1 MHYLKA
7 IFVGLFSWPLI
18 VAAGASAQEPVDYE
32 VIERIKAEAFGNSQ
46 VMDVAGI
53 LADVYGP
60 RFSNSPSYNRAI
72 QWAQEKFEEFGL
84 DAQIESFG
92 PVGLGWENRYTSV
105 HMLGPEYMTII
116 AYPVPWSRG
125 TEGRITGAAV
135 FVNAAAIRSDKELE
149 PYRGN
154 VRGKVVFI
162 APERQLVPSFE
173 PSGERFTQA
182 QLDDWSR
189 FFVLPQSEPATAVYV
204 PPTGSLLGDPLP
216 LERIEAFLETAGA
229 SLLVSP
235 GMGTNLGAFDKGT
248 VRVVGGDPISPDDP
262 KPMPHVIVAPEHYN
276 RVVRLLERGVEVT
289 IEAEVRIHYDEEDLQ
304 DYNLVAEIPG
314 TDLAHEL
321 VMIGGHFDAE
331 SAGTGATDNASG
343 SAVVMETMRVLH
355 SIGAQPRRTIRAVL
369 WGSEEAGHLGS
380 RSYINNHFANW
391 ETGEPLPDY
400 DNLSVYFNTDWYGRF
415 RGIFLEGNPLVVP
428 IFSAWMKPFNNLGL
442 THLIPVNTRGT
453 DSDSFNAVGLPGF
466 KFLQDDLEYFTT
478 TWHSNMDVYD
488 RLVAEDL
495 MGNAAILASFA
506 YHAAMRDEKIPRVEK
521 RLINGRR
528 WLK

>member
-1 MHYLKA
+1 
-7 IFVGLFSWPLI
+7 
-18 VAAGASAQEPVDYE
+18 
-32 VIERIKAEAFGNSQ
+32 
-46 VMDVAGI
+46 
-53 LADVYGP
+53 
-60 RFSNSPSYNRAI
+60 
-72 QWAQEKFEEFGL
+72 
-84 DAQIESFG
+84 
-92 PVGLGWENRYTSV
+92 
-105 HMLGPEYMTII
+105 
-116 AYPVPWSRG
+116 
-125 TEGRITGAAV
+125 
-135 FVNAAAIRSDKELE
+135 
-149 PYRGN
+149 
-154 VRGKVVFI
+154 
-162 APERQLVPSFE
+162 
-173 PSGERFTQA
+173 
-182 QLDDWSR
+182 
-189 FFVLPQSEPATAVYV
+189 
-204 PPTGSLLGDPLP
+204 
-216 LERIEAFLETAGA
+216 
-229 SLLVSP
+229 
-235 GMGTNLGAFDKGT
+235 MGTNLGAFDKGT
-248 VRVVGGDPISPDDP
+248 VRVVGGDPISPADP
-262 KPMPHVIVAPEHYN
+262 KPMPQVIVAPEHYN

-314 TDLAHEL
+314 TDLAHEI

-428 IFSAWMKPFNNLGL
+428 IFSEWMKPFNNLGL

-495 MGNAAILASFA
+495 MGNAVILASFA
-506 YHAAMRDEKIPRVEK
+506 YHAAMRDEKIPRVDK

>member
-1 MHYLKA
+1 MGYSKVV
-7 IFVGLFSWPLI
+7 FVGLFSWTLMTS
-18 VAAGASAQEPVDYE
+18 AGGSVQEPVDYRM
-32 VIERIKAEAFGNSQ
+32 IERIKAEAFGRSQ
-46 VMDVAGI
+46 VMDLAGT

-60 RFSNSPSYNRAI
+60 RFSNSPSFNRAL
-72 QWAQEKFEEFGL
+72 QWAHDKLEEFGVE
-84 DAQIESFG
+84 AEIESFG
-92 PVGLGWENRYTSV
+92 TVGLGWENRYTSV
-105 HMLGPEYMTII
+105 HMLGPEYMTMI

-125 TEGRITGAAV
+125 TEGRIADTAV
-135 FVNAAAIRSDKELE
+135 FVDVAEIRSAAELE
-149 PYRGN
+149 PYREQ
-154 VRGKVVFI
+154 VSGKIVFI
-162 APERQLVPSFE
+162 ARERRLAPDFT
-173 PSGERFTQA
+173 PGAERFTKS

-189 FFVLPQSEPATAVYV
+189 FFVLPQAEPATAVYV
-204 PPTGSLLGDPLP
+204 PTADSGLGEPLP
-216 LERIEAFLETAGA
+216 RQRVEAFLDAAGA
-229 SLLVSP
+229 ALLVSP
-235 GMGTNLGAFDKGT
+235 GLGTNLGAFDKGI
-248 VRVVGGDPISPDDP
+248 VRVVGGAPISPDDP

-276 RVVRLLERGVEVT
+276 RVVRLLERGIDVD
-289 IEAEVRIHYDEEDLQ
+289 IEAEVRIYYDEEDLQ

-314 TDLAHEL
+314 TDLAHEI

-343 SAVVMETMRVLH
+343 SAVVMETVRILH
-355 SIGAQPRRTIRAVL
+355 AIEARPRRTIRAVL

-380 RSYINNHFANW
+380 RGYIDNHFANW
-391 ETGEPLPDY
+391 ETGEPLPDH

-428 IFSAWMKPFNNLGL
+428 IFTAWMKPFSDLGL

-506 YHAAMRDEKIPRVEK
+506 YHAAMRDEKIPRVEE
-521 RLINGRR
+521 RLVNGRR

>member
-1 MHYLKA
+1 MRYRRA
-7 IFVGLFSWPLI
+7 VFVGLFSWAL
-18 VAAGASAQEPVDYE
+18 VANAGGGAQEPVDYE
-32 VIERIKAEAFGNSQ
+32 MIGRIRGEAFGRSQ
-46 VMDVAGI
+46 VMDLAGTM
-53 LADVYGP
+53 ADVYGP
-60 RFSNSPSYNRAI
+60 RFSNSPSYNRAV
-72 QWAQEKFEEFGL
+72 QWAHDKFEEFGV
-84 DAQIESFG
+84 DAEIEPFG
-92 PVGLGWENRYTSV
+92 TVGLGWENRYTSV
-105 HMLGPEYMTII
+105 HMLAPAYMTMI

-125 TEGRITGAAV
+125 TEGRITD
-135 FVNAAAIRSDKELE
+135 AAILVNTAEIRSEAQLE
-149 PYRGN
+149 SYRN
-154 VRGKVVFI
+154 RVRGKIVFI
-162 APERQLVPSFE
+162 VPERRLVPDFAAG
-173 PSGERFTQA
+173 GERFTSA

-189 FFVLPQSEPATAVYV
+189 FFVLPQPEPATAVYV
-204 PPTGSLLGDPLP
+204 PTADNPLGEPLP
-216 LERIEAFLETAGA
+216 RQQVEAFLESAGA
-229 SLLVSP
+229 ALLVSP

-248 VRVVGGDPISPDDP
+248 VRVVGGEPISPDDP

-276 RVVRLLERGVEVT
+276 RVVRLLERGIEVD

-314 TDLAHEL
+314 TDLAHEI

-343 SAVVMETMRVLH
+343 SAVVMETMRILH
-355 SIGAQPRRTIRAVL
+355 AIQARPRRTIRAVL

-380 RSYINNHFANW
+380 RGYIDSHFANR

-415 RGIFLEGNPLVVP
+415 RGIFLDGNPLVVP
-428 IFSAWMKPFNNLGL
+428 IFSEWMKPFNDLGL

-506 YHAAMRDEKIPRVEK
+506 YHAAMRDEKIPRVEE
-521 RLINGRR
+521 RLVNGRR